1 MKQIIV
7 LKIKDESYD
16 DLKVYE
22 NDLFSFKKMMSDLEE
37 ILQENFGES
46 LSDYGFWKKD
56 LNTYSDLLREGCLFY
71 TDDGSFNCC
80 VLLEKVRSGAK
91 EVEI

>member
-1 MKQIIV
+1 MKQVIV
-7 LKIKDESYD
+7 LKIKDEYYD

-37 ILQENFGES
+37 RTQESFGES
-46 LSDYGFWKKD
+46 LSDYGIWRND
-56 LNTYSDLLREGCLFY
+56 LNTYSDLLREGYLFY
-71 TDDGSFNCC
+71 TDNDNFNCW
-80 VLLEKVRSGAK
+80 VLLEKVISGTK